1 MQSTIIIYRLFDV
14 AEEINLELAQTL
26 WLNRNQFASRLRF
39 SRIHTKSMTFKDPP
53 VIVELGSH
61 EIKLGEITYLT
72 NATAK
77 IYDYGVIS
85 LNIAIQLPEDITYD
99 EYLNLAIASDS
110 VPEAIIQEFVEA
122 ILSTIN
128 AACYKPTLSKFVED
142 FVVFYFEDELPD
154 WNLAQLLM
162 KDKTELNPESKKIVL
177 ENRFSYSNDI
187 TYITWESAIVF
198 DPTGSR
204 DIPDLLEFGSAQFL
218 ELRYYDNLLNEA
230 IEVNYDEIEAL
241 ETNKKANHYYAYNQ
255 IRGRI
260 MERMGDA
267 SMLTSNIIN
276 SLQLTEDTFY
286 AKVYTRYMQLQKTSI
301 WRQSI
306 NQKLKVLQTSYNFLN
321 EEVIN
326 HRKEIFGKT
335 VLLILTC
342 ILLLQIYIAF
352 L

>member
-26 WLNRNQFASRLRF
+26 WLNRNKLASRLRF

-53 VIVELGSH
+53 VVVELGSH
-61 EIKLGEITYLT
+61 EIELGGNIHLV

-77 IYDYGVIS
+77 IYDFGVIS
-85 LNIAIQLPEDITYD
+85 LNIALEVPEDITYE
-99 EYLNLAIASDS
+99 EYLSLAIASDS
-110 VPEAIIQEFVEA
+110 LPEDIIKEFVNG
-122 ILSTIN
+122 ILATIN
-128 AACYKPTLSKFVED
+128 AACYKPALSQFVED
-142 FVVFYFEDELPD
+142 FVVFYFEDKLPD
-154 WNLAQLLM
+154 WELAQLLM
-162 KDKTELNPESKKIVL
+162 KDKTPLNLETQKLVL

-198 DPTGSR
+198 DPTNSR

-218 ELRYYDNLLNEA
+218 ELRYYDSLLDEA

-241 ETNKKANHYYAYNQ
+241 EISKKSNHYKTYNQ

-260 MERMGDA
+260 MERMADA

-286 AKVYTRYMQLQKTSI
+286 ARLYTRYMQLQKTSI
-301 WRQSI
+301 WRQNI
-306 NQKLKVLQTSYNFLN
+306 DQKLAVLQTSYNFLN

-326 HRKEIFGKT
+326 YRKDFFGKL
-335 VLLILTC
+335 VLILLTF
-342 ILLLQIYIAF
+342 ILLLQLYSIF
-352 L
+352 S